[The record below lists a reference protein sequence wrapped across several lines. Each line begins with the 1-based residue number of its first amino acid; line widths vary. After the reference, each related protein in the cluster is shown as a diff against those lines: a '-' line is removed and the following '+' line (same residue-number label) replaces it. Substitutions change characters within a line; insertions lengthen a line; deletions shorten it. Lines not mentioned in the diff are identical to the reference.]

1 MTLVCKV
8 TPNARRSECAGWIAD
23 ERGRR
28 VLLVRIAAPP
38 LDGRA
43 NEELVRFMAETLG
56 CAKSAITI
64 ERGGA
69 GRVKTLNIPDAAAD
83 RLPRT

>member
-8 TPNARRSECAGWIAD
+8 TPNARRSQCVGWSAD

-28 VLLVRIAAPP
+28 VLLVKLAAPP
-38 LDGRA
+38 MDGRA
-43 NEELVRFMAETLG
+43 NEELVRFLAEMLD
-56 CAKSAITI
+56 CAKGAVVIA
-64 ERGGA
+64 RGA
-69 GRVKTLNIPDAAAD
+69 AARVKTLTIPDAAAD